1 MLLVFLLT
9 LGGDRMEIHK
19 GLEGVIVSETK
30 ISSIVENQLLF
41 AGYNIDELVE
51 KNVSF
56 EEVVYLL
63 WHL

>member
-51 KNVSF
+51 KMSPLRKLF
-56 EEVVYLL
+56 IYCGI
-63 WHL
+63 